1 MPSSVPA
8 VVRLRRLLKAIGRGY
23 LFRCESIEEIAQD
36 RAEPGTDQHGGGS
49 SPPVAQDATGGAG

>member
-23 LFRCESIEEIAQD
+23 LFRCESIEQVGQD
-36 RAEPGTDQHGGGS
+36 LTEPGGGQEGSGHG
-49 SPPVAQDATGGAG
+49 PAVAQDAAGGAG